1 MAGFYSNNI
10 FIWDYHHTLYYLSVF
25 SLAKSW
31 QLILKISAIYRLA
44 SYLIRDNWPIC
55 RLFTLHVI
63 CTVWRYVCRFFLQNK
78 LKRQINI
85 KLGFCDTWK
94 NNGLSYQMA
103 DNTLPWP
110 QLFWTSQKPHPIV
123 NTIMNYIQA
132 TDLVTN
138 TGRIFYSYYLLLH
151 LQFGS

>member
-1 MAGFYSNNI
+1 M
-10 FIWDYHHTLYYLSVF
+10 LYAQCECMFV
-25 SLAKSW
+25 
-31 QLILKISAIYRLA
+31 
-44 SYLIRDNWPIC
+44 
-55 RLFTLHVI
+55 V
-63 CTVWRYVCRFFLQNK
+63 FFLQNK

-103 DNTLPWP
+103 DNSLPWP
-110 QLFWTSQKPHPIV
+110 QLFWTSQKPHLIV
-123 NTIMNYIQA
+123 TTIMNYIHA

>member
-1 MAGFYSNNI
+1 M
-10 FIWDYHHTLYYLSVF
+10 LYAQCEGMFV
-25 SLAKSW
+25 
-31 QLILKISAIYRLA
+31 
-44 SYLIRDNWPIC
+44 
-55 RLFTLHVI
+55 V
-63 CTVWRYVCRFFLQNK
+63 FFLQNK

-103 DNTLPWP
+103 DNSLPWP

-151 LQFGS
+151 LQFGL

>member
-1 MAGFYSNNI
+1 M
-10 FIWDYHHTLYYLSVF
+10 LY
-25 SLAKSW
+25 A
-31 QLILKISAIYRLA
+31 Q
-44 SYLIRDNWPIC
+44 C
-55 RLFTLHVI
+55 EG
-63 CTVWRYVCRFFLQNK
+63 YVCRFFLQNK

-94 NNGLSYQMA
+94 NNGLSYVMD

-151 LQFGS
+151 LQFGL

>member
-1 MAGFYSNNI
+1 M
-10 FIWDYHHTLYYLSVF
+10 LYAQCEGMFV
-25 SLAKSW
+25 
-31 QLILKISAIYRLA
+31 
-44 SYLIRDNWPIC
+44 
-55 RLFTLHVI
+55 V
-63 CTVWRYVCRFFLQNK
+63 FFLQNK

-132 TDLVTN
+132 TDLVAN

-151 LQFGS
+151 LQFGL